1 MAPIWLACL
10 ASLAL
15 AASVGGRLLYVVIP
29 VYALGAIALGA
40 LSMGHEFS
48 GGTLTLLLSQP
59 RRRAHVFLVKAAVL
73 ALMLQTLAAVAW
85 VTLPASFGARFPQL
99 LGLDGAYSQVFVVM
113 LPPLCGLF
121 IAPCLTLLCRSPLA
135 GVVFSVATPG
145 VLLLIGQ
152 LFASTYANDPA
163 TASDPRVVQIAV
175 LWRGML
181 GVSAIAAIF
190 SWRLFLRLE
199 ATDDRALALPMPWQR
214 LRSATVAARP
224 ASAKRH
230 PLWLL
235 TKKELRLQH
244 LSFVVGALY
253 VIGWFGFWSVRW
265 RNPDVAA
272 SLLFA
277 LTASHIGAISLL
289 AGSLASAE
297 ERQLGTSEWHT
308 LLPMSART
316 QWTVKAGTALG
327 VAVVVGLGVPMLLSS
342 LARWS
347 GIHVDVPSPLQGQVG
362 FVVIGLTVVSLYVS
376 SLCTSGL
383 RALIWSLLAALGV
396 LTLASRVLTFQLR
409 VGPLLDFNYARL
421 LRDFDTRLFVL
432 VMTLNVLFFAMYA
445 GGIGLL
451 LRFARVNHRSAERGA
466 RRIWNQ
472 MLRLGAF
479 LALVVSLWFGVSQI
493 YRADMIE
500 SRRVWMQQ
508 RGTLTGGVVDGA
520 HRPVTRC
527 TIVVIPEDENRM
539 ARDSFSFLVDER
551 LPFTRQGT
559 FEVHVRPGRYSV
571 LAVESLGNVSIRDP
585 QSLAR
590 LKAHAFSVTVAAG
603 ESRTLALMLS
613 KD

>member
-1 MAPIWLACL
+1 M
-10 ASLAL
+10 
-15 AASVGGRLLYVVIP
+15 
-29 VYALGAIALGA
+29 
-40 LSMGHEFS
+40 
-48 GGTLTLLLSQP
+48 
-59 RRRAHVFLVKAAVL
+59 
-73 ALMLQTLAAVAW
+73 
-85 VTLPASFGARFPQL
+85 
-99 LGLDGAYSQVFVVM
+99 
-113 LPPLCGLF
+113 
-121 IAPCLTLLCRSPLA
+121 
-135 GVVFSVATPG
+135 
-145 VLLLIGQ
+145 
-152 LFASTYANDPA
+152 
-163 TASDPRVVQIAV
+163 
-175 LWRGML
+175 
-181 GVSAIAAIF
+181 
-190 SWRLFLRLE
+190 
-199 ATDDRALALPMPWQR
+199 
-214 LRSATVAARP
+214 
-224 ASAKRH
+224 
-230 PLWLL
+230 
-235 TKKELRLQH
+235 
-244 LSFVVGALY
+244 
-253 VIGWFGFWSVRW
+253 
-265 RNPDVAA
+265 
-272 SLLFA
+272 LFA

-347 GIHVDVPSPLQGQVG
+347 GIHVDVPSPLQGQAG

-383 RALIWSLLAALGV
+383 RALVWSLLAAFGV
-396 LTLASRVLTFQLR
+396 LTLASRVLTLTFELR
-409 VGPLLDFNYARL
+409 IGPLLDFNYARL
-421 LRDFDTRLFVL
+421 LRDADTRQIVL

-479 LALVVSLWFGVSQI
+479 LALVMSLWFGVSQI

-500 SRRVWMQQ
+500 RGRAWMQQ
-508 RGTLTGGVVDGA
+508 LGTLTGGVVDVA

-527 TIVVIPEDENRM
+527 VIVVIPEDENRM